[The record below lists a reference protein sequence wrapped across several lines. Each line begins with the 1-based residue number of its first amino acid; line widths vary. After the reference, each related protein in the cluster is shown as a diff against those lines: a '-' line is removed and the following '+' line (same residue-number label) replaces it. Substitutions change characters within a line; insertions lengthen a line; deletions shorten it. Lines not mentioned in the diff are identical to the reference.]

1 MFIPQAQVPD
11 AANALNMGIN
21 PLSWVVRTRVP
32 PQSVRGPVQEQ
43 LRQLTGLPVSD
54 VLTMDEVVARSTSR
68 QRLNTL
74 LMLIFGGVALLLAA
88 VGVYG
93 LVAYSVEQRRH
104 ELGIRLAL
112 GAPATRLRNMVVLEG
127 VRLAV
132 AGVVLGLVGAYG
144 VTRLISSLLFGV
156 EAQDPVVFAVISIVL
171 AAVVLVA
178 TWVPAGQASRVD
190 PMVALRGE

>member
-1 MFIPQAQVPD
+1 
-11 AANALNMGIN
+11 
-21 PLSWVVRTRVP
+21 
-32 PQSVRGPVQEQ
+32 
-43 LRQLTGLPVSD
+43 
-54 VLTMDEVVARSTSR
+54 
-68 QRLNTL
+68 
-74 LMLIFGGVALLLAA
+74 
-88 VGVYG
+88 
-93 LVAYSVEQRRH
+93 
-104 ELGIRLAL
+104 
-112 GAPATRLRNMVVLEG
+112 MVVLEG